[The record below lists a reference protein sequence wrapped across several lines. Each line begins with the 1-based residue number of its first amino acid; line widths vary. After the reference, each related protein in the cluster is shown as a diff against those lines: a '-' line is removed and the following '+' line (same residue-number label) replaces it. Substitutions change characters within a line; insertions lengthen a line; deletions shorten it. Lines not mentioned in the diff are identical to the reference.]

1 MGRLLIQH
9 KSRYVHNKSLT
20 LYGVDFARNTQNVSS
35 ETQHLTQPTRGKYFR
50 RRRRRSR
57 RRRCSRRRPTDV
69 SKFSKVT
76 TEHVAANTRHN
87 QTTQPKHTTPT
98 KHNHTFTAIRT
109 QHLRRTIILQATNR
123 NQEAQHT
130 RHNHQLTLIAL
141 ATQIDTTHTSQR
153 NHSTAIIPSMNLR
166 VYETQHI
173 RTQNTSRTLTAQQ
186 QCSSPR

>member
-1 MGRLLIQH
+1 MNFGR
-9 KSRYVHNKSLT
+9 VF
-20 LYGVDFARNTQNVSS
+20 DFARHTTCLERNASLYTAHEANTSVVAVVVVVLAVVVVVVQPAQVS
-35 ETQHLTQPTRGKYFR
+35 
-50 RRRRRSR
+50 
-57 RRRCSRRRPTDV
+57 
-69 SKFSKVT
+69 FSKDT

-98 KHNHTFTAIRT
+98 KHDHTFTAIRT

-186 QCSSPR
+186 QC